1 MTDVVEIAKERRAT
15 LAAEIGKLDD
25 FIRMA
30 EALLKHSLSKSSKAS
45 DTEDEK
51 AAGGNGAEAERED
64 LPVRELNAGER
75 VGNRHVDVDINVA
88 RTDLCSVD
96 NKSKIRCGGIYEI
109 HDIHCKHRVP
119 VGNSFDSLVLEIN
132 MYIVA
137 APKTCLA

>member
-64 LPVRELNAGER
+64 LSVCKLTAKELMRNL
-75 VGNRHVDVDINVA
+75 
-88 RTDLCSVD
+88 RT
-96 NKSKIRCGGIYEI
+96 I
-109 HDIHCKHRVP
+109 HDEPALDRRDQVR
-119 VGNSFDSLVLEIN
+119 FR
-132 MYIVA
+132 
-137 APKTCLA
+137 